1 MPVTCQC
8 CHRLLCSSTAGHERE
23 EGRRDPDPDPYVQAD
38 KLFRDILEARTFS
51 QLQAVIQ
58 DALAASVNQYEDTPL
73 SPLVLSLAP
82 PTLQPQ
88 LKIRPGAS
96 AGILTQ
102 SEYEENLKREH
113 LIASFE

>member
-1 MPVTCQC
+1 V
-8 CHRLLCSSTAGHERE
+8 H
-23 EGRRDPDPDPYVQAD
+23 VD
-38 KLFRDILEARTFS
+38 KLFQDILEARTFS

-58 DALAASVNQYEDTPL
+58 DAASVNPYEDTPL

-82 PTLQPQ
+82 STLQPQ

-102 SEYEENLKREH
+102 SEHETKLKREH

>member
-1 MPVTCQC
+1 LSVTCQC

-58 DALAASVNQYEDTPL
+58 DAASVNPYEDTPL

-88 LKIRPGAS
+88 LNIRPGAS

-102 SEYEENLKREH
+102 SEYEEKLKREY

>member
-1 MPVTCQC
+1 
-8 CHRLLCSSTAGHERE
+8 
-23 EGRRDPDPDPYVQAD
+23 VQAD
-38 KLFRDILEARTFS
+38 KLFRDILEGRTFS
-51 QLQAVIQ
+51 QFQAVIQ
-58 DALAASVNQYEDTPL
+58 DAASVNLYEDTQL

-82 PTLQPQ
+82 PTLQPK

-102 SEYEENLKREH
+102 SEYEEKLKREH

>member
-1 MPVTCQC
+1 MGSLGPMIQILT
-8 CHRLLCSSTAGHERE
+8 RTG
-23 EGRRDPDPDPYVQAD
+23 PYVQAD
-38 KLFRDILEARTFS
+38 KLFRDILDARTFS
-51 QLQAVIQ
+51 QFQAVIQ
-58 DALAASVNQYEDTPL
+58 DAATVNLYEDTPL

-102 SEYEENLKREH
+102 LGYEENLKREH
-113 LIASFE
+113 LFASFE